1 MIEYLCISVI
11 QGVQPMRLSTLSQR
25 KWFYPILSFA
35 IPFFGLLTIML
46 FSGCSPFGR
55 YSMLY
60 SDMYHQYFP
69 FFKDFRAML
78 LSGDSLI
85 YNWNIGMG
93 LDYLGLYSYYLAS
106 PLNILSILVPESYL
120 LAYFSLLVP
129 IKLGLASMF
138 FSMFLEKIFNKR
150 DLSISLF
157 GSFYGLCAWALGYQW
172 NVMWL
177 DTFALLPLVIL
188 GMVYLLRDK
197 KFFLYTVTLFLSV
210 AINYYIGLFTCIF
223 VFFSFFC
230 YEICRFKSIGRFLGD
245 LCRIAFFSLL
255 AIGMTSFISLPTLAA
270 LQNTQSSVNTFPK
283 VFRLNMTTQHDWM
296 GLVKTMATVAGNMN
310 GGIEHTFKEG
320 MPNLYCGIVTM
331 LLAFISLFRKEIRLR
346 DKICAVILLIFFN
359 VSFIIRQFDYI
370 WHGFHFTNMIPYRF
384 SFLYSFVLLYMAYS
398 AWIHRKDFKLWQ
410 IVIASLMCIGIMFCY
425 EDRSDLIFWSYN
437 AVLLGCYIAA
447 FICCR
452 VENNFI
458 PKDEEGLY
466 LAEDPQDVE
475 ELQLL
480 DGEPDLS
487 DKKILRRQIAGL
499 ILSVIM
505 VAELVLNLT
514 NFGMRFPMT
523 SIANYPK
530 GKQSTQAVL
539 DYMEE
544 LEKDNLFYRAEVT
557 HSQTLNDSALNGYNG
572 ISTFTSSANVK
583 VTEFMRALGYGAKNT
598 YNRYCFEESSPVAN
612 LFLGLKYMIERNG
625 IAEEN
630 AYFDDI
636 YSVDNVNLMKNN
648 AYLPL
653 GFLADSQLL
662 DLKFSSDGYRFSFQN
677 TLMKS
682 ATGLQKDVWKTMPG
696 KTLSITGDCPTL
708 TPQPNTGYCD
718 YVTEDK
724 SGVITYTYTAD
735 REGFMCIVLDFTQRN
750 NFAVKLN
757 GETLYSESYSLTQ
770 MLAVGDVHI
779 GDVVEI
785 ELKCKANE
793 KGTTKISAGI
803 LNEELFRQGY
813 EILAASVLELTE
825 FHNTYVS
832 GTIDCNR
839 DGVLYTSIPQN
850 GNWSAYVD
858 GEPAEIVLI
867 GVAMIGLEMTEG
879 KHTVEFKYS
888 NKAFD
893 LGWKATLACLV
904 VFIGISL
911 LVYKPKFQRYRGR
924 YECKK
929 EI

>member
-1 MIEYLCISVI
+1 
-11 QGVQPMRLSTLSQR
+11 MRLSTLSER
-25 KWFYPILSFA
+25 KWFYPLLSFG

-46 FSGCSPFGR
+46 FGGYSPFGR

-69 FFKDFRAML
+69 FFKTFRAML
-78 LSGDSLI
+78 LSGDSMV

-106 PLNILSILVPESYL
+106 PLNFLSILVPEGWL
-120 LAYFSLLVP
+120 LGYFSLLVP
-129 IKLGLASMF
+129 IKLGLAGMF
-138 FSMFLEKIFNKR
+138 FGIFLEKIFNKQ
-150 DLSISLF
+150 DLSIPLF

-177 DTFALLPLVIL
+177 DTFALLPLVML

-197 KFFLYTVTLFLSV
+197 KFILYTVTLFLSV

-223 VFFSFFC
+223 VFLGFFC
-230 YEICRFKSIGRFLGD
+230 YEICRFKSVGRFLGD
-245 LCRIAFFSLL
+245 LCRIAFFSVL
-255 AIGMTSFISLPTLAA
+255 AIGMTAIISLPTLAA

-283 VFRLNMTTQHDWM
+283 GWQLNIAKERNWT
-296 GLVKTMATVAGNMN
+296 GLFNAMISVAGNMN

-320 MPNLYCGIVTM
+320 MPNLYCGVITM
-331 LLAFISLFRKEIRLR
+331 LLAFLSLFRKEIRLR
-346 DKICAVILLIFFN
+346 DKICTVVLLLFFN
-359 VSFIIRQFDYI
+359 VSFIVRQLDYI

-398 AWIHRKDFKLWQ
+398 AWVHRKDFKLWQ
-410 IVIASLMCIGIMFCY
+410 IIIAGLMCVGILFCY

-437 AVLLGCYIAA
+437 AVLLACYIAA
-447 FICCR
+447 LVCCR
-452 VENNFI
+452 TERPT
-458 PKDEEGLY
+458 PKDEESLY
-466 LAEDPQDVE
+466 LTEDLQDTE

-487 DKKILRRQIAGL
+487 DKQVLRKRIAGL
-499 ILSVIM
+499 VLTAVM
-505 VAELVLNLT
+505 MGELVLNLT
-514 NFGMRFPMT
+514 NFGMRFPAT
-523 SIANYPK
+523 NITNYPK
-530 GKQSTQAVL
+530 GKASTQAVL

-557 HSQTLNDSALNGYNG
+557 HSQTLNDGALNGYNG

-612 LFLGLKYMIERNG
+612 LFLDLKYMIERDG
-625 IAEEN
+625 SVEKN

-636 YSVDNVNLMKNN
+636 YSVDNVHLLKNN

-653 GFLADSQLL
+653 GFLANSQLL
-662 DLKFSSDGYRFSFQN
+662 NVNFSSEGYRFSFQN
-677 TLMKS
+677 TLMRNAAGVQKNVWRTM
-682 ATGLQKDVWKTMPG
+682 TGR
-696 KTLSITGDCPTL
+696 TLTITGDCPTL

-718 YVTEDK
+718 YTTEDNAG
-724 SGVITYTYTAD
+724 SITYSYTAD
-735 REGFMCIVLDFTQRN
+735 QDGFMCIVLDLTKRN
-750 NFAVKLN
+750 NFTVKLN

-770 MLAVGDVHI
+770 MLAVGDVQI

-785 ELKCKANE
+785 ILKCKSNE
-793 KGTTKISAGI
+793 TGTIKISAGI

-813 EILAASVLELTE
+813 ETLAASVLEVTD
-825 FHNTYVS
+825 FSNTQVV

-839 DGVLYTSIPQN
+839 DGVLYTSIPQD
-850 GNWSAYVD
+850 GNWSARVD

-867 GVAMIGLEMTEG
+867 GDAMIGLLMSEG
-879 KHTVEFKYS
+879 AHTVEFTYH
-888 NKAFD
+888 NKAFA
-893 LGWKATLACLV
+893 LGWKVTLAFFVL
-904 VFIGISL
+904 FIGITL
-911 LVYKPKFQRYRGR
+911 LVYKPKFRRYKGK
-924 YECKK
+924 YLKN
-929 EI
+929 